1 MKLGFIYM
9 VTNKNNTTRYVGVTS
24 NLPARILE
32 HKTKQYKNSFS
43 AKYNLDKLV
52 YWEAF
57 QDIGNA
63 IGREKQIKGGSRQ
76 KKLDLIN
83 SINPE
88 WIDLYES
95 ILNIMDL

>member
-1 MKLGFIYM
+1 MKVGFIYM
-9 VTNKNNTTRYVGVTS
+9 VTNKNNTTIYVGVTS

-32 HKTKQYKNSFS
+32 HKTKQYKNNFS

-95 ILNIMDL
+95 ILNIMDR

>member
-1 MKLGFIYM
+1 MKVGFIYM
-9 VTNKNNTTRYVGVTS
+9 VTNKNNTTIYVGVTA

>member
-1 MKLGFIYM
+1 MKVGFIYM
-9 VTNKNNTTRYVGVTS
+9 VTNKNNTTIYVGVTS

-95 ILNIMDL
+95 ILNIMDR